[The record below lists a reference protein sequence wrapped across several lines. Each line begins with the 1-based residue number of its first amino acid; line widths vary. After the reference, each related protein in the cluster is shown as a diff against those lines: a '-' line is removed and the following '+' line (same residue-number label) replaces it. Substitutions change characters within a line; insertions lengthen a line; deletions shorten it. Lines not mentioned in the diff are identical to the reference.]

1 MKTIPAPILKAGVDM
16 YRPFVGEC
24 LTETRLV
31 EAFIAMAAGDR
42 QAPAPAQET
51 LLTVSEFQKAL
62 QVSRPTLWRLRKS
75 GAVRVVVLPG
85 IRAVRI
91 PASEIT
97 RLAMGGR

>member
-16 YRPFVGEC
+16 FRPFVGDC

-31 EAFIAMAAGDR
+31 EAFIALAASDR
-42 QAPAPAQET
+42 QAPAPIREE
-51 LLTVSEFQKAL
+51 LLTVSEFGKAI
-62 QVSRPTLWRLRKS
+62 QVSRPTVWRLRKS
-75 GAVRVVVLPG
+75 GAVRTVTLPD